1 MKFTRLARALLTA
14 LLLPLALAAACG
26 GSDPAP
32 TATPTQTAVPATAT
46 PAGPTAT
53 PTPDLAVLL
62 RDGGISII
70 QTAYDRLLDEY
81 IDPLQ
86 PQSLLAQAWS
96 GVGQEARTEGLP
108 VPAAPAYTGDRVE
121 DFAAFRAAYVPLA
134 NSVQDAKQL
143 RFAAIRTMAASLHDC
158 HTFFL
163 TPTSSDSL
171 LGARNG
177 NGSVGIG
184 VELLD
189 VPPAV
194 TEVIPG
200 GPADRAGIRPGDR
213 VLAVDGTDTSSMAAG
228 PAFDLINGEEGT
240 SVTLTLRRP
249 GQSAPMVL
257 TMMRERVVPQNIETR
272 VINAGTPEAI
282 GYVRIREFIAGGVAQ
297 PLRDALTRFEAQ
309 DVTKWII
316 DIRGNPGGFLDD
328 DAASLFIKDG
338 VIVRRR
344 GRDGA
349 TGEDRAT
356 GKVLPVVRPMVLL
369 ANDRTGSVAEMFAAA
384 LQDYGV
390 AYVIGTTTNGCA
402 GFTDIQPLGDGSSLA
417 VTTGE
422 TDMPRTGKPLHGVG
436 VAPDEAVAR
445 TQTDIAN
452 GRDPQLNA
460 AIAHLSP

>member
-1 MKFTRLARALLTA
+1 MSLTRLPRTFLAA
-14 LLLPLALAAACG
+14 LLLSLVVAAACG
-26 GSDPAP
+26 GSDAAP
-32 TATPTQTAVPATAT
+32 TTTPTQTPVPATAT

-81 IDPLQ
+81 IDLLQ
-86 PQSLLAQAWS
+86 PQALLTQAWNGAS
-96 GVGQEARTEGLP
+96 SEARAEGLS
-108 VPAAPAYTGDRVE
+108 VPAAPRYTGDRVA
-121 DFAAFRAAYVPLA
+121 DFTAFRTAYVALA
-134 NSVQDAKQL
+134 NSAQDAKQV
-143 RFAAIRTMAASLHDC
+143 RFAAIRTMAASLNDC

-194 TEVIPG
+194 TEVIAG

-213 VLAVDGTDTSSMAAG
+213 VIAVDGTDTSRMASG
-228 PAFDLINGEEGT
+228 PAFDLINGQEGT

-249 GQSAPMVL
+249 GQSAPITL
-257 TMMRERVVPQNIETR
+257 TMTRERVVPQNIETR
-272 VINAGTPEAI
+272 VINAGTPGAI

-297 PLRDALTRFEAQ
+297 PLRDALAGFESQ
-309 DVTKWII
+309 GVTKWII
-316 DIRGNPGGFLDD
+316 DIRGNPGGFLDN
-328 DAASLFIKDG
+328 DAASLFVRDG

-344 GRDGA
+344 DRGGA
-349 TGEDRAT
+349 TSEDRAS
-356 GKVLPVVRPMVLL
+356 GKVLPVIRPTVLL

-384 LQDYGV
+384 LQDYGI
-390 AYVIGTTTNGCA
+390 AYVIGATTNGCA

-436 VAPDEAVAR
+436 VVPDEAVAR
-445 TQTDIAN
+445 TETDIAN
-452 GRDPQLNA
+452 GRDPQLDA
-460 AIAHLSP
+460 AIAHLSE

>member
-1 MKFTRLARALLTA
+1 
-14 LLLPLALAAACG
+14 
-26 GSDPAP
+26 
-32 TATPTQTAVPATAT
+32 
-46 PAGPTAT
+46 
-53 PTPDLAVLL
+53 VLL

-86 PQSLLAQAWS
+86 PQALLTQAWNGAS
-96 GVGQEARTEGLP
+96 SEARADGLS
-108 VPAAPAYTGDRVE
+108 VPPTPTYTGDRLA

-134 NSVQDAKQL
+134 NSVQDAKKL
-143 RFAAIRTMAASLHDC
+143 RFAAIRTMAASLSDC

-171 LGARNG
+171 LDARNG

-194 TEVIPG
+194 TEVIAG
-200 GPADRAGIRPGDR
+200 GPADRGGIRPGDR
-213 VLAVDGTDTSSMAAG
+213 IIAVDGADTSRVAPG
-228 PAFDLINGEEGT
+228 PAFDLINGQEGT
-240 SVTLTLRRP
+240 PVTLTLRRQ
-249 GQSAPMVL
+249 GESAPIVL
-257 TMMRERVVPQNIETR
+257 TLTRERVVPQNVESR
-272 VINAGTPEAI
+272 VINAGTPGAI
-282 GYVRIREFIAGGVAQ
+282 GYVRIREFIAGGVAAQ
-297 PLRDALTRFEAQ
+297 LKDALMAFEGQ
-309 DVTKWII
+309 GVTKWII

-328 DAASLFIKDG
+328 DAASLFVKDG

-349 TGEDRAT
+349 TGEDRAS
-356 GKVLPVVRPMVLL
+356 GKVLPVIRPTVLL
-369 ANDRTGSVAEMFAAA
+369 TNDRTGSVAEMFAAA

-422 TDMPRTGKPLHGVG
+422 TDMPRTGKRLHGVG
-436 VAPDEAVAR
+436 VVPDEAVAR
-445 TQTDIAN
+445 TQADIAD
-452 GRDPQLNA
+452 GRDPQLDA
-460 AIAHLSP
+460 AITHLSP

>member
-1 MKFTRLARALLTA
+1 MNLARLRHKLFAA
-14 LLLPLALAAACG
+14 LLLSLALVAGCG
-26 GSDPAP
+26 GSDSAP
-32 TATPTQTAVPATAT
+32 TAAPTLTAVPATAT

-81 IDPLQ
+81 IIPLQ
-86 PQSLLAQAWS
+86 PQGLLAQAWS
-96 GVGQEARTEGLP
+96 GAAQEAWAEHLS
-108 VPAAPAYTGDRVE
+108 VPAAPVYTGDRVT

-134 NSVQDAKQL
+134 NSVQDAKKI
-143 RFAAIRTMAASLHDC
+143 RFVAIRTMAASLNDC

-171 LGARNG
+171 LGAREG
-177 NGSVGIG
+177 KGSVGIG

-194 TEVIPG
+194 TEVIAG

-213 VLAVDGTDTSSMAAG
+213 VIAVDGTDTSAMAAG
-228 PAFDLINGEEGT
+228 PAFDLINGDAGT
-240 SVTLTLRRP
+240 SVTLTLRRA
-249 GQSAPMVL
+249 GQSAPITL
-257 TMMRERVVPQNIETR
+257 TMTRERVVPQNVETR
-272 VINAGTPEAI
+272 IINPGTPGAI

-297 PLRDALTRFEAQ
+297 QLRDALTGFESRG
-309 DVTKWII
+309 VTKWII

-328 DAASLFIKDG
+328 DAASLFIKEG

-349 TGEDRAT
+349 TGEDRAS
-356 GKVLPVVRPMVLL
+356 GKVLPVIRPTVLL

-384 LQDYGV
+384 LKDYGI

-436 VAPDEAVAR
+436 VVPDETVAR

-452 GRDPQLNA
+452 GRDPQLDA
-460 AIAHLSP
+460 AVAHLSQ